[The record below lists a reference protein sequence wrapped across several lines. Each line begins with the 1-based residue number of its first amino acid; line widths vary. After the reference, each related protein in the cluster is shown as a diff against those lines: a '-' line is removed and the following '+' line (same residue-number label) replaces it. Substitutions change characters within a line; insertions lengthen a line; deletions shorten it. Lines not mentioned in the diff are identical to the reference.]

1 MTRKF
6 LVLAGLSA
14 ALLAAVTPA
23 LSATGPNDESVPAN
37 DGTLKALTA
46 VAGAGTMDTHTY
58 QYLEELSDDI
68 GARVTGS
75 PEAGRAVEW
84 GVEKMKAIGLENVHA
99 ESWQISRGWTRISA
113 DAEIISPIHRRV
125 MIDAMGWVGSTPAGG
140 AEGDV
145 VTVNGF
151 QLENELKEN
160 TGKWRGKI
168 LLIVQTGPKPK
179 DGLSM
184 FAKFGDFLKA
194 AHTAGAIAVI
204 GGQGGQKSVGMH
216 LTHTGA
222 LGFDTWYDIPVVS
235 MAAEDQ
241 EQLERYVARGKS
253 VRLKINVQN
262 RFSDGPVAS
271 ANVVGEIRGTQNP
284 EQIVVV
290 GGHLDSWD
298 LGSGTTD
305 NGCGTTTTLGA
316 AEAIMKSGFKPRRT
330 LRFVLF
336 TGEEEG
342 LLGSLAYAKTHSNEM
357 ANHVAAVILDF
368 GQGPVTGFQMGG
380 RNDLIPTM
388 QGFAASLEAFGK
400 LEVDDEAEFGT
411 DTGPFILAGLPGI
424 NLNQDSPDYKYT
436 HHSAVDTFD
445 KVKPD
450 VLDRNATVMAL
461 TSFWIADRPDRLATP
476 WPKEKTARMLTEKHD
491 DTFLKL
497 FGLWPFGNLGSDT
510 ENKN

>member
-1 MTRKF
+1 MTRKI
-6 LVLAGLSA
+6 LLLS
-14 ALLAAVTPA
+14 A
-23 LSATGPNDESVPAN
+23 LSAFLFAATRPAVATTGPSDLTSPAT

-46 VAGAGTMDTHTY
+46 VAGAGTMDTHTH

-75 PEAGRAVEW
+75 PEAGRAIEW
-84 GVEKMKAIGLENVHA
+84 GIEKMKGIGLENVHA
-99 ESWQISRGWTRISA
+99 EPWQLSRGWTRISA
-113 DAEIISPIHRRV
+113 DAEIVAPIHHRV

-140 AEGDV
+140 AEGEV
-145 VTVNGF
+145 IEVNGY
-151 QLENELKEN
+151 QLERELQEN

-168 LLIVQTGPKPK
+168 LMIVQRGEKPK
-179 DGLSM
+179 DGSVA
-184 FAKFGDFLKA
+184 FAKFGEFLKA
-194 AHTAGAIAVI
+194 AHQAGAIAVI
-204 GGQGGQKSVGMH
+204 GGQGGQKAAGMH
-216 LTHTGA
+216 LTHTGI
-222 LGFDTWYDIPVVS
+222 LGFDTYFEVPVVS

-241 EQLERYVARGKS
+241 EQLERYLARGKS

-262 RFSDGPVAS
+262 RVTDGPVQS

-305 NGCGTTTTLGA
+305 NGCGSTTTLGA

-330 LRFVLF
+330 IRFVLF

-342 LLGSLAYAKTHSNEM
+342 LLGSMAYTKTHQSEM

-380 RNDLIPTM
+380 RDDLIPGM
-388 QGFAASLEAFGK
+388 RKFAAALQAFGN
-400 LEVDDEAEFGT
+400 LDVDDEPEFGT

-424 NLNQDSPDYKYT
+424 NLNQDSPEYKYT

-445 KVKPD
+445 KVKAD
-450 VLDRNATVMAL
+450 ILDRNATVMAL
-461 TSFWIADRPDRLATP
+461 TGFWIADRPDRFASP
-476 WPKEKTARMLTEKHD
+476 WPREKTARMLTEKHD
-491 DTFLKL
+491 DVFLKL